1 MKRNDLSEF
10 LFKNIPRFDH
20 YPENVS
26 PVSEMCKTTAFFPG
40 GRGLWMEDGEND
52 FSLEILILGQ
62 DFSTVDYHKELLL
75 NKGKKDIDFPTWRNL
90 IKLFK
95 VDAGID
101 LNYCFFSNVFMELR
115 SGGKMTGK
123 FSGFKDAEYVKRS
136 VDNLLFQIAT
146 IKPKVIITL
155 GMFAADMLSRTGAQ
169 ELADFKNGEVL
180 KIKDEGL
187 KLNVNINGNVCTVV
201 ALEHPSMRFLNVKR
215 RKFREFEGDEAEV
228 EMLREATRINA
239 ANSLSFDEL
248 RINSK

>member
-1 MKRNDLSEF
+1 MKRNDLPEL
-10 LFKNIPRFDH
+10 LFKNIPRFDL

-40 GRGLWMEDGEND
+40 GRGLWLEDGEND
-52 FSLEILILGQ
+52 LSLEILVLGQ
-62 DFSTVDYHKELLL
+62 DFSTVDYHKNLLL
-75 NKGKKDIDFPTWRNL
+75 NKEKEREDIDFPTWRNL
-90 IKLFK
+90 IKLLK
-95 VDAGID
+95 VDAEID
-101 LNYCFFSNVFMELR
+101 LKHCFFSNVFMDLR

-123 FSGFKDAEYVKRS
+123 FPGFKDAEYVKRS

-187 KLNVNINGNVCTVV
+187 KLNVNINGNACTVV

-215 RKFREFEGDEAEV
+215 RKFQKLEGDKAEV
-228 EMLREATRINA
+228 EMLKEVTKIHPQN
-239 ANSLSFDEL
+239 FF
-248 RINSK
+248 SK